1 MEPWLTRQQRVLIPP
16 SSHHFFRSFS
26 IPFPLASGAIC
37 NFLCVSFRSLP
48 WSVTIHTHYVDW
60 LLCLP
65 HSLWIPL
72 PSCFSCLHT
81 HYVDRA
87 LCLPHSL
94 WISFPCC
101 LLCLH
106 THYVAGF
113 YAYHT
118 GYGSPSPAACYVF
131 TLIMSLAFMPTT
143 LSMDLLPLLIFMTS
157 HSLCRS
163 GYAHHNR
170 YGSLPSLLFKSSHP
184 LC

>member
-1 MEPWLTRQQRVLIPP
+1 MST
-16 SSHHFFRSFS
+16 
-26 IPFPLASGAIC
+26 
-37 NFLCVSFRSLP
+37 
-48 WSVTIHTHYVDW
+48 
-60 LLCLP
+60 
-65 HSLWIPL
+65 
-72 PSCFSCLHT
+72 
-81 HYVDRA
+81 
-87 LCLPHSL
+87 
-94 WISFPCC
+94 
-101 LLCLH
+101 
-106 THYVAGF
+106 GF

-118 GYGSPSPAACYVF
+118 RYGYPCPPVSHVFTLIMSIGLYAYHTRYGSPSPAACYVF